1 MAGKVVWS
9 RLLFYVRI
17 NRVHTTAEASCVALI
32 VTQITPKM
40 KVFNLRILDSSIRD
54 VTACLSDSQKADV
67 LLHALQHLPPQA
79 QG

>member
-1 MAGKVVWS
+1 
-9 RLLFYVRI
+9 
-17 NRVHTTAEASCVALI
+17 
-32 VTQITPKM
+32 M